1 MSANSQKAR
10 KKGIIEGG
18 GDEVVISEPDF
29 INGTATVTIN
39 KTGSYGEKGVLK
51 VTLIDNDGQEI
62 SVSRVVAFYSN
73 ALAVAAQNG
82 GTYTLEKDMKLT
94 EQIEVPAGKTFTLDL
109 GGKTLSNTDNIWN
122 DDSANQKWSA
132 ISVQGGTLVIKNGT
146 IQTKEDDC
154 YAIDVRDG
162 GKVVVES
169 GTYVGNIHAVYVFDG
184 SLEIKDGTFS
194 VQQKFNDTYPNEY
207 VINCYDANYKNG
219 TATVSITGGTFV
231 NFNPANCRAE
241 GEGTN
246 FVAEGYY
253 SQKAK
258 EENSNTYYE
267 VKQIEAITSADSF
280 LAAIKAEA
288 SSIVLGGDVDL
299 SSSDALSLA
308 QNQAI
313 NLQGHSLKVK
323 GLSVYTD
330 KSNVSFTNG
339 TIEMPSGSLG
349 VYSNSHLTLD
359 GVTLNSTQTNGTAI
373 VCGFHIEAADKEKSK
388 NNTLTIRNSVI
399 NVSSK

>member
-1 MSANSQKAR
+1 M
-10 KKGIIEGG
+10 
-18 GDEVVISEPDF
+18 
-29 INGTATVTIN
+29 
-39 KTGSYGEKGVLK
+39 
-51 VTLIDNDGQEI
+51 
-62 SVSRVVAFYSN
+62 
-73 ALAVAAQNG
+73 
-82 GTYTLEKDMKLT
+82 
-94 EQIEVPAGKTFTLDL
+94 
-109 GGKTLSNTDNIWN
+109 
-122 DDSANQKWSA
+122 
-132 ISVQGGTLVIKNGT
+132 
-146 IQTKEDDC
+146 
-154 YAIDVRDG
+154 
-162 GKVVVES
+162 VES

-280 LAAIKAEA
+280 QAAIKAEA

-399 NVSSK
+399 NVTGTDGVGILIQNNGYTVVVENSTINHKFFGITQNGTIPGSSITLTNTNISGTYSGIYLSNYSAGVKNTLVVEGGKIYSEQESAIEVKKTDITVRNATLSSAATTQSYSVNGGGSNGIGYGIVLAGYATGTAYEGECTFENLTFDLKAANAIEILKYNGSTGEEVQLQ